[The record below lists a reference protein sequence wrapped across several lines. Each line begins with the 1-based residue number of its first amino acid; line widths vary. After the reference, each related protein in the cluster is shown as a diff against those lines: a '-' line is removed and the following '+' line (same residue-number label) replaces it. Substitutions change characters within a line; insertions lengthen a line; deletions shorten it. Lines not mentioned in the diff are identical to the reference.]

1 MFAVEKETG
10 NAKPIMV
17 DDELAVDGDV
27 NGNEPRRPNR
37 NSQLYQASNA
47 DKLMETELTKLRGEC
62 RVSAA
67 NADRGPDAHLLF
79 NTESEEVED
88 DAVADADEEDVEE
101 GTSLH
106 DPSGTATFYPTYAQP
121 AHANLQGTLSAQPR
135 SPGLPS
141 SPRPGAIFETAPG
154 QITASR

>member
-27 NGNEPRRPNR
+27 NGNEPRKSNR

-67 NADRGPDAHLLF
+67 NADRGPDAHVSF
-79 NTESEEVED
+79 NT
-88 DAVADADEEDVEE
+88 EDVEE
-101 GTSLH
+101 GTSMH